1 MHVIRYRG
9 VVAQQDN
16 KTNEIKVE
24 GQGCPEKVYT
34 EYGKLS
40 GKELRT
46 VVMRYLKENGWEKTG
61 KDGAD

>member
-1 MHVIRYRG
+1 MYVIRYRG

-24 GQGCPEKVYT
+24 GQGYPEKVYT

-46 VVMRYLKENGWEKTG
+46 VVERYLRENGWEKEV
-61 KDGAD
+61 KDDG